1 MANALAV
8 PGGVQLKSVVIAGLV
23 AGVAFLMIE
32 MAMLMMMGQS
42 PWGPPRMMGAIVL
55 GQGAL
60 TPPDTFDMVVVGVAM
75 MLHLM
80 LSVVYALIFALIAG
94 RLSLGPALAV
104 GAVFG
109 AAIYALN
116 FYAFTALFPWFAM
129 ARGMGSIVGH
139 VVFGVILA
147 LVYKLS
153 ARAPA

>member
-1 MANALAV
+1 MPSQSALSGINIRA
-8 PGGVQLKSVVIAGLV
+8 VVIAGLV
-23 AGVAFLMIE
+23 AGIAFLMIE
-32 MAMLMMMGQS
+32 MAMLAMMGQS

-55 GQGAL
+55 GRAAL

-80 LSVVYALIFALIAG
+80 LSVMYAFVFALVAG
-94 RLSLGPALAV
+94 RLALLPSLLA

-109 AAIYALN
+109 AVIYAIN
-116 FYAFTALFPWFAM
+116 FYGFTGVFPWFAM

-139 VVFGVILA
+139 VAFGVILA

-153 ARAPA
+153 ARQHA